1 MLSRSFFHLS
11 CHLKRCDTVY
21 YKLRQVLQS
30 AMNLLQ
36 IATGITKCDDYYKL
50 RQYIFPLVADKSGV
64 NPEPN
69 LLIMQSSWLCLGSY
83 LPVRQGITFLATIC
97 TFCIII
103 IVVVV
108 VVVVVYDETYF
119 WVYLSSDYQ
128 FQVYYKVRQALL
140 QSATEQTLAWKDLLC
155 FVKTL

>member
-1 MLSRSFFHLS
+1 
-11 CHLKRCDTVY
+11 
-21 YKLRQVLQS
+21 
-30 AMNLLQ
+30 
-36 IATGITKCDDYYKL
+36 
-50 RQYIFPLVADKSGV
+50 
-64 NPEPN
+64 
-69 LLIMQSSWLCLGSY
+69 MQSSWLCLGY
-83 LPVRQGITFLATIC
+83 HLPIRWGITFLATIC

-103 IVVVV
+103 IIIV

-128 FQVYYKVRQALL
+128 FQVNYKVRQVLL